1 MTTLT
6 NLTTTPPASRR
17 SRLPMALAL
26 TAALGVTVAGGTALV
41 GAGSAAASTSLDSTS
56 STAEK
61 SAFVDAANQICRVGL
76 RTAGSVALPHHDH
89 DVPSYM
95 SELRAVAADI
105 QHDLRALPRPAADSE
120 LLVSRF
126 LDPNADVLARAPQVQ
141 QQAAEAGTAKELLA
155 AREQIE
161 ALQAKAAT
169 ATAFGLSYGLTDCAS
184 TGH

>member
-17 SRLPMALAL
+17 SRLPMALVL
-26 TAALGVTVAGGTALV
+26 TAALGVSVAGGTALIS
-41 GAGSAAASTSLDSTS
+41 AERAAASTSSDSTS
-56 STAEK
+56 SAAERG
-61 SAFVDAANQICRVGL
+61 AFVDAANQICRAGL
-76 RTAGSVALPHHDH
+76 RSAGAVALPHHDH

-95 SELRAVAADI
+95 SQLRAVAADV
-105 QHDLRALPRPAADSE
+105 QHDLRALPRPAADGE
-120 LLVSRF
+120 LLVSHF
-126 LDPNADVLARAPQVQ
+126 LDPNAEVLARAPQVQ

-155 AREQIE
+155 ARQQVE

-184 TGH
+184 TGR